1 MEELLDDHEPQ
12 GAMFSFDTEDVDY
25 DKLYQ
30 DHPVCNQNCCH
41 SMAHNWRPS
50 HQGHPAPGIDP
61 TSSVPV
67 EDASNSVFIDEAI
80 ITAIGKRN
88 TGPALRINPAS
99 GASNSVF
106 IDEVIITAI
115 GNRNTG
121 PALRINPASA
131 TASTSVITSNQTP
144 NAASDSEILDEAN
157 MIANQPRNTGP
168 AMRIN
173 PVSATASTSVITANQ
188 TPNAASDSEVLD
200 EANMI
205 ANITRNTGPA
215 MGTFLT
221 SAAPSEV
228 HGLVDVM
235 KGTMLRYEENEFEKK
250 RQQQRDHAKALR
262 EARDKKRLA
271 LLLKKQGKGK

>member
-50 HQGHPAPGIDP
+50 HQVGHPAPGIDP

-121 PALRINPASA
+121 PALRINPA
-131 TASTSVITSNQTP
+131 
-144 NAASDSEILDEAN
+144 
-157 MIANQPRNTGP
+157 
-168 AMRIN
+168 
-173 PVSATASTSVITANQ
+173 SATASTSVITANQ

>member
-50 HQGHPAPGIDP
+50 HQVGHPAPGIDP

-99 GASNSVF
+99 
-106 IDEVIITAI
+106 
-115 GNRNTG
+115 
-121 PALRINPASA
+121 A

-144 NAASDSEILDEAN
+144 NDSEILDEAN